1 MINKKIKKILLALLL
16 FISTIAMSGSFARII
31 SINHNVDGNSGTSTD
46 NVRKENTDWKYTVQ
60 LYEQDGRWAGPLKI
74 NNAMYTRYGGLVSSL
89 NKIKEG
95 EKITYWTRA
104 KRREE
109 CHLTMHREFP
119 WDWGT
124 RIKGRFSP
132 DKF

>member
-1 MINKKIKKILLALLL
+1 MINRKIKKIILFLLL
-16 FISTIAMSGSFARII
+16 FILTIAMSGSFARII
-31 SINHNVDGNSGTSTD
+31 NINHNVDGQSGTSTD

-60 LYEQDGRWAGPLKI
+60 LYEQDGRWTGPLKI
-74 NNAMYTRYGGLVSSL
+74 NNAMYTRYGGLVSGL

-104 KRREE
+104 KRGEE

-124 RIKGRFSP
+124 RVKGKFSP

>member
-1 MINKKIKKILLALLL
+1 MINKKIKKIIVVLLL

-31 SINHNVDGNSGTSTD
+31 SINHNVDGKSGTSTD
-46 NVRKENTDWKYTVQ
+46 NVRKEKTDWGYSFE

-74 NNAMYTRYGGLVSSL
+74 NNAMYTRYGRLVSSL

>member
-1 MINKKIKKILLALLL
+1 MINKKIKKIIVVLLL
-16 FISTIAMSGSFARII
+16 FISIIAMSGSFAKII
-31 SINHNVDGNSGTSTD
+31 NINHIVDGQSGTSTED
-46 NVRKENTDWKYTVQ
+46 VRKENTDWKYTVQ
-60 LYEQDGRWAGPLKI
+60 LYEQDGRWAGTLKI
-74 NNAMYTRYGGLVSSL
+74 NNAMYTRYGGLVSHL

>member
-1 MINKKIKKILLALLL
+1 MINKKIKKIIVALLL

-31 SINHNVDGNSGTSTD
+31 SINHNVDGSSGTSTD

-74 NNAMYTRYGGLVSSL
+74 NNAMYTRYGGLVSDL

>member
-1 MINKKIKKILLALLL
+1 MINKKIKKIIVALLL
-16 FISTIAMSGSFARII
+16 FISTIAMSGSCARII

>member
-1 MINKKIKKILLALLL
+1 MINKKIKKIIIALLL

-109 CHLTMHREFP
+109 CYLTMHREFP

>member
-1 MINKKIKKILLALLL
+1 MINKKIKKIIVALLL

-119 WDWGT
+119 WDWET